1 VPCWQTPCLADTGVG
16 TCTGNPVH
24 AGAFRPLAE
33 RTGWHLSRK
42 ISLSPF
48 GPETSYVEHFCKTAV
63 ALSHHIT
70 STSDTSGSC

>member
-1 VPCWQTPCLADTGVG
+1 MPCWQTPCLADTGVG
-16 TCTGNPVH
+16 TCIRNPVH

-48 GPETSYVEHFCKTAV
+48 GPETSYVEYF
-63 ALSHHIT
+63 
-70 STSDTSGSC
+70 